1 MRLIALTLF
10 AVLAVAAPAAAD
22 TFAVDRSDD
31 ADVSTCSAAAN
42 DCTLRGA
49 IEKVQSVGS
58 PGSTITIP
66 ATRITLTAPL
76 PDLATGS
83 FTIAGAGARQT
94 TVSGNGV
101 VGQMFDGTFATVTLQ
116 DVTVTGGKGALFGS
130 GAVAGDIDLERVAI
144 VDNDETGLAAS
155 NSLVQDSLIARN
167 HGIQNG
173 AVIAQ
178 GSVIRNSTIAD
189 NTVAPE
195 PSLAPFV
202 TSAGIFAS
210 QFDIVEHSTIADNTV
225 ADGASLLT
233 GAEVG
238 VISTTS
244 LSLVLQSS
252 IVDGDAKATR
262 PNCGPTVQSQGN
274 NVSSD
279 LSCGLGR
286 AGDRAGIDPQLGP
299 LTDNGGPTDTM
310 ALMAGSPAIDAG
322 AACPATDQRGLTRAQ
337 GTTCDAGAFE
347 SAFTAPPV
355 VTAPPPASPPPP
367 PPPPPVTV
375 TQPPPPPPPPPAD
388 TTPPKLTLGAIT
400 KTISRSAL
408 SKGLKVTIGA
418 NEPIVTEVTLLV
430 AQGRSRT
437 ATTELASRFLPARA
451 GTRTL
456 ILKPAHRLAGTGRVA
471 ARLRVVAYDL
481 AGNRSTRTVNLTVG
495 ADRRR

>member
-1 MRLIALTLF
+1 MRLIALTLL
-10 AVLAVAAPAAAD
+10 AVLTAAAPAAAD

-66 ATRITLTAPL
+66 ATRIVLTAPL

-94 TVSGNGV
+94 TISGNGA
-101 VGQMFDGTFATVTLQ
+101 VGEIFTGTFATVTLQ
-116 DVTVTGGKGALFGS
+116 DLTVTGGNGALFGS
-130 GAVAGDIDLERVAI
+130 GAVSGDIDLERVAI

-167 HGIQNG
+167 HGVQNG
-173 AVIAQ
+173 GVIAQ

-233 GAEVG
+233 GTQVG
-238 VISTTS
+238 VIATTS
-244 LSLVLQSS
+244 LSVVLQSS
-252 IVDGDAKATR
+252 IVDGGGTGAAR
-262 PNCGPTVQSQGN
+262 PNCGPAVQSQGN

-286 AGDRAGIDPQLGP
+286 AGDRAGVDPRLGP

-322 AACPATDQRGLTRAQ
+322 AACTATDQRGLTRAQ

-355 VTAPPPASPPPP
+355 VAPPPPVPPASP

-375 TQPPPPPPPPPAD
+375 TQPPPPPPPAD
-388 TTPPKLTLGAIT
+388 TTPPRLTLGAIA
-400 KTISRSAL
+400 KTITRSAL
-408 SKGLKVTIGA
+408 SKGLKVAIGA

-437 ATTELASRFLPARA
+437 ANTELASRFLPARA

-481 AGNRSTRTVNLTVG
+481 AGNRSTRSLNFTIG
-495 ADRRR
+495 AGGRR